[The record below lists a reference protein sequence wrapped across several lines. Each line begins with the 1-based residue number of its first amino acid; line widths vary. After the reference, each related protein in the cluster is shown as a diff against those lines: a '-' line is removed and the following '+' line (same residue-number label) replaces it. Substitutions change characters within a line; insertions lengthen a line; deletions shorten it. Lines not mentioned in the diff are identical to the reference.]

1 MQQQDAFYR
10 MSQKGEQ
17 NGMYGPSDFSACPIK
32 AKGDKEHGEEER
44 KKCISYTS
52 KYKIIVAG
60 FMSDR
65 KKKL

>member
-1 MQQQDAFYR
+1 MHFIEWVRREYK
-10 MSQKGEQ
+10 MEWF
-17 NGMYGPSDFSACPIK
+17 GPSDFCACPIK

-44 KKCISYTS
+44 KKYISYTS